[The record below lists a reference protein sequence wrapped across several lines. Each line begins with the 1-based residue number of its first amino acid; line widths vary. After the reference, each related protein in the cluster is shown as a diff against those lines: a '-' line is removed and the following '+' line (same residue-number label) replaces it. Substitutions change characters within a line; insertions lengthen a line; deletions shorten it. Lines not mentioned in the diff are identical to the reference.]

1 MQQTPFS
8 RFSKSVDFPQFS
20 PHVPRRG
27 NSGSL
32 QSLAPAFYPPASH
45 ALRGVD
51 RGRIRGLGHV
61 RVALVDVAVALA
73 LAPLAVRGQ
82 AVVSVGGGHRLLHA
96 LLVVAHVVS
105 GRGLLTATALGV
117 KALGRVVTGLD
128 PRIGIGHAVTALG
141 VSGRGLL
148 TALGV
153 SGRGL
158 LTATAPAVSVRVP
171 LPVGGS
177 GAVVRD
183 HTLSRIARVT
193 ARGQAC
199 NYLLLLP
206 ACEPRKQDGW
216 PDVDPRR
223 VWRRLPLSPLWPG
236 AAAGVPPVA
245 GGASITAL
253 PSVLQELAKFFMNL
267 SGSSSLGATGDLA
280 GVTTSAAASGGIEC
294 PASTAAGAAT
304 VCAATVT
311 PAGSGVLPAAPAA
324 VPGVSGEKQRQGESR
339 SRGRRSRSSGDG
351 TDRRAKSAPE
361 EGLLLLTALRIIG
374 GGAVALP
381 QIRLSK
387 TELTLLLPV
396 PGMRLE
402 VRILVALPGILTARL
417 VLGRRG
423 LLQGMSLAS
432 LEHVVVRLHLR
443 VWRMMTAPLPSRGF
457 RLARG
462 GLGGVSVAF
471 GLFSS
476 VGKFAGPPRLEVLG
490 RISSTRFWALL
501 F

>member
-1 MQQTPFS
+1 M
-8 RFSKSVDFPQFS
+8 R
-20 PHVPRRG
+20 
-27 NSGSL
+27 L
-32 QSLAPAFYPPASH
+32 
-45 ALRGVD
+45 
-51 RGRIRGLGHV
+51 
-61 RVALVDVAVALA
+61 ALVDVAVALA

-82 AVVSVGGGHRLLHA
+82 AVVSVGGGHCPRHA
-96 LLVVAHVVS
+96 LLVVAHAVS

-117 KALGRVVTGLD
+117 NALGRVVTGLD

-141 VSGRGLL
+141 VS
-148 TALGV
+148 
-153 SGRGL
+153 
-158 LTATAPAVSVRVP
+158 VRVP

-183 HTLSRIARVT
+183 RTLSRIARVT
-193 ARGQAC
+193 TRGQAC
-199 NYLLLLP
+199 DYLLLLP
-206 ACEPRKQDGW
+206 ACGPSKQDGW

-223 VWRRLPLSPLWPG
+223 VWRRLPLSLLWPG

-253 PSVLQELAKFFMNL
+253 PSVLLELAKFFMNL

-280 GVTTSAAASGGIEC
+280 GVTASAAASGGIAC

-311 PAGSGVLPAAPAA
+311 PAGAGVLPAAPAA
-324 VPGVSGEKQRQGESR
+324 VPGVSGEQQRQGESR

-351 TDRRAKSAPE
+351 TDRRAESAPE
-361 EGLLLLTALRIIG
+361 EGLLLLTALRVIG

-381 QIRLSK
+381 QIRLSM

-423 LLQGMSLAS
+423 LLQGMSLAG
-432 LEHVVVRLHLR
+432 LERVVVLLHLR
-443 VWRMMTAPLPSRGF
+443 VWRMITAPLPSLGF
-457 RLARG
+457 DWREVAW
-462 GLGGVSVAF
+462 VAF
-471 GLFSS
+471 PSPLASS
-476 VGKFAGPPRLEVLG
+476 RRSGSSPVLLV
-490 RISSTRFWALL
+490 SRFWAGFFHPLL
-501 F
+501 GAPLLGRHSVVPAAGLTAVSLACGLALAVFRAVAGCHEGIDGPFFLAFGRRERLLLIYPGLF